1 MRFTRG
7 FTLIE
12 LMVTIAVLA
21 IVISIAVP
29 SFSGMLRENRSLALT
44 SELQGAIQLARS
56 EAVKRRGNVVLCRRD
71 TAGNVCKNGTDWA
84 RGWLIRI
91 EYIDSANV
99 VKNEVLKSW
108 DSAGSLV
115 VNGPEDGLTFKSNG
129 TVVKTAT
136 FTVNA
141 PGCTGAQKR
150 ALNVSPI
157 GTTTLKKVDC

>member
-56 EAVKRRGNVVLCRRD
+56 EAVKRRGNVVICRRNAAG
-71 TAGNVCKNGTDWA
+71 TACDNSADWA
-84 RGWLIRI
+84 AGWIILSGGIVI
-91 EYIDSANV
+91 KV
-99 VKNEVLKSW
+99 W
-108 DSAGSLV
+108 DSVTGLV
-115 VNGPEDGLTFKSNG
+115 VAGPDTGLTFKSNG
-129 TVVKTAT
+129 TVTAAAN
-136 FTVNA
+136 FAVNTQSCS
-141 PGCTGAQKR
+141 GLQKR
-150 ALNVSPI
+150 TLEVTAI
-157 GTTTLKKVDC
+157 GTTTQKKIDC

>member
-29 SFSGMLRENRSLALT
+29 SFSGMLRQNRSLALT

-56 EAVKRRGNVVLCRRD
+56 EAVKRRGNVVLCRRNA
-71 TAGNVCKNGTDWA
+71 AGDACQNGTDWA
-84 RGWLIRI
+84 NGWLILAGTTVI
-91 EYIDSANV
+91 KV
-99 VKNEVLKSW
+99 W

-115 VNGPEDGLTFKSNG
+115 VTGPNTGLTFKSNG
-129 TVVKTAT
+129 AVVATAN
-136 FTVNA
+136 FAVNA
-141 PGCTGAQKR
+141 SGCSGLQKR
-150 ALNVSPI
+150 TLTVSTI
-157 GTTTLKKVDC
+157 GSTTLTKVDCS